1 MNSQSLNYIEQIYAD
16 YVANPESVP
25 PEWRQYFQEDGWR
38 TGVAIPAPSDT
49 PPQNLDGT
57 PVANGASPQAYPAG
71 NGHGETN
78 GNGGYRSAQAP
89 PTPLPPPGM
98 TSPSASSTPAAP
110 QAAGVE
116 GRPPRGDMQ
125 LVALQERVDQLIRN
139 HRVRGHI
146 IARLDPLKQP
156 RPQPPELDPAYY
168 GFSEE
173 DYDRVF
179 STRSSYGPQERS
191 LREIVGWLRNT
202 YCRYIGAQFMHID
215 DLAVRQWLQDRM
227 ESTENRIHLRRDEQL
242 RILRKLTDAVIF
254 EEFIQKKFLGAKS
267 FSLEGAESLIP
278 LLDMAVEDA
287 GSAGVEEIVMAMAH
301 RGRLNVLA
309 NVVGKDPRQIFR
321 EFEDLDSDQQIG
333 QGDVKYHL
341 GYSSN
346 RETAGGHEVHC
357 SLCFN
362 PSHLEFVNTV
372 ALGRMRAKQDRR
384 GDKERRRGMALIIHG
399 DAAFAGEGV
408 VQETLNL
415 SELPAYSV
423 GGTIHLIVNNQIGF
437 TTTPQESRSSTY
449 CTDVAKMLQ
458 IPIFHVN
465 GEHPEAVAQVLRL
478 AMDFRYKFQR
488 DIVIDM
494 YCYRLRGHNEGDE
507 PSFTQPLLYQAIE
520 RRKSVRAGYLEH
532 LLEMGG
538 VSRHEADQIADERQI
553 HLEQELA
560 SARSDKFVPQQ
571 EMLNKVWKGYRGG
584 PESEAPD
591 IDTGVDRERLSQL
604 LAVQTRVPDGF
615 NVHPKIK
622 RSMEK
627 RVEMADGTAPLDWAA
642 GEALAFASLATQGY
656 PIRLTGQDC
665 ERGTFSHRHSVLH
678 DCVNGAVYMPLN
690 HLSRDQ
696 AHVEIANSPLSEAGV
711 LAYEYGYSLDSPD
724 ALVMWEAQF
733 GDFANAAQVVID
745 QFIASAEDKWR
756 RLSGLVLLLPH
767 GFEGQGPEHSSAR
780 LERFLL
786 LAAEDNIQV
795 VSPTTPA
802 QYFHLLRRQVLR
814 HWRKPLVVM
823 TPKSLLRH
831 RLCVSDMDDLA
842 SGKFERVLQDEQ
854 LTDLSKA
861 ERILLCTGKVYYEL
875 CDRRDELNLQ
885 NVAILRVEQLY
896 PLPTKAL
903 EKALATANHGAEV
916 LWVQEEP
923 ENMGAWRFLRCHY
936 GDTLLG
942 KFPMRVVSRPA
953 SASPATGSR
962 SAHIWEQ
969 NKLLSE
975 ALGVE

>member
-1 MNSQSLNYIEQIYAD
+1 MMNSQSLNYIERIYSD
-16 YVANPESVP
+16 YLSNAENVS
-25 PEWRQYFQEDGWR
+25 PEWRQFFQEDGWR
-38 TGVAIPAPSDT
+38 EAIGAVDSNGADDHTVTSNGHGGEANGANGSHHATQAYEPVAPLSERPSQVSNALPPASTTPAPSGKV
-49 PPQNLDGT
+49 QR
-57 PVANGASPQAYPAG
+57 V
-71 NGHGETN
+71 
-78 GNGGYRSAQAP
+78 GG
-89 PTPLPPPGM
+89 
-98 TSPSASSTPAAP
+98 
-110 QAAGVE
+110 E
-116 GRPPRGDMQ
+116 GRPMRGDVQ

-168 GFSEE
+168 GFTEA

-179 STRSSYGPQERS
+179 STRTSYGPQERT

-227 ESTENRIHLRRDEQL
+227 ESNENRIHLRRDEQL

-254 EEFIQKKFLGAKS
+254 EEFIQKKFMGAKS

-278 LLDMAVEDA
+278 LLDMAIEDA
-287 GSAGVEEIVMAMAH
+287 GSDGVEEIVLAMAH

-309 NVVGKDPRQIFR
+309 NVIGKDPRQIFR
-321 EFEDLDSDQQIG
+321 EFEDVDSDQFVG
-333 QGDVKYHL
+333 RGDVKYHL

-346 RETAGGHEVHC
+346 RTTANGRDVHL

-372 ALGRMRAKQDRR
+372 AMGRMRAKQDRADDR
-384 GDKERRRGMALIIHG
+384 QRRRGMALIIHG

-408 VQETLNL
+408 VQETLNM
-415 SELPAYSV
+415 SELPAYTV

-437 TTTPQESRSSTY
+437 TTTPQEGRSSVY
-449 CTDVAKMLQ
+449 CTDVAKLLQ

-507 PSFTQPLLYQAIE
+507 PSFTQPLLYQAID
-520 RRKSVRAGYLEH
+520 RHRSVREGYLDH
-532 LLEMGG
+532 LLELGG
-538 VSRHEADQIADERQI
+538 VSRQEAEQIAEERQS
-553 HLEQELA
+553 HLERELA
-560 SARSDKFVPQQ
+560 SARSDNFVPHQD
-571 EMLNKVWKGYRGG
+571 MLNKVWKGYRGG
-584 PESEAPD
+584 KESEAPD
-591 IDTGVDRERLSQL
+591 IDTGVDVNRLAQL
-604 LAVQTRVPDGF
+604 LEVQTHVPEGF
-615 NVHPKIK
+615 TIHSKVK
-622 RSMEK
+622 RGMDK
-627 RVEMADGTAPLDWAA
+627 RLEMANGTAPLDWAA
-642 GEALAFASLATQGY
+642 AESLAFATLATQGY
-656 PIRLTGQDC
+656 PIRLTGQDV
-665 ERGTFSHRHSVLH
+665 ERGTFSHRHAVLH
-678 DCVNGAVYMPLN
+678 DAKNGASYMPLN
-690 HLSRDQ
+690 HLSQDQ
-696 AHVEIANSPLSEAGV
+696 AVVEIYNSPLSEAGV
-711 LAYEYGYSLDSPD
+711 LAFEYGYSLDSPD

-786 LAAEDNIQV
+786 LGAEDNIQV
-795 VSPTTPA
+795 VYPTTPA
-802 QYFHLLRRQVLR
+802 QMFHLLRRQMLR
-814 HWRKPLVVM
+814 HWRKPLIVM

-831 RLCVSDMDDLA
+831 RECSSSLEELATGEFQRVIPDDQFDDL
-842 SGKFERVLQDEQ
+842 GD
-854 LTDLSKA
+854 A
-861 ERILLCTGKVYYEL
+861 ERILLCTGKLYYEL
-875 CDRRDELNLQ
+875 RERRDELELKNI
-885 NVAILRVEQLY
+885 AIIRVEQLY

-903 EKALATANHGAEV
+903 EKALATAPDGTPV
-916 LWVQEEP
+916 VWVQEEP
-923 ENMGAWRFLRCHY
+923 ENMGAWRFMRIHY
-936 GDTLLG
+936 GERLLG
-942 KFPMRVVSRPA
+942 RFPMTGVSRPA
-953 SASPATGSR
+953 SASPATGSKA
-962 SAHIWEQ
+962 AHVWEQ
-969 NKLLSE
+969 NKLIAE
-975 ALGVE
+975 ALGEG

>member
-1 MNSQSLNYIEQIYAD
+1 MNSQSLNYIEQIYSD
-16 YVANPESVP
+16 YLSNAENVS
-25 PEWRQYFQEDGWR
+25 PEWRQFFQENGWR
-38 TGVAIPAPSDT
+38 SDMEAPH
-49 PPQNLDGT
+49 
-57 PVANGASPQAYPAG
+57 ANGAANGAVEQAV
-71 NGHGETN
+71 
-78 GNGGYRSAQAP
+78 AP
-89 PTPLPPPGM
+89 PGPANDGVESASAPAPPAEAAPAPPLPPKGP
-98 TSPSASSTPAAP
+98 PAAKAP
-110 QAAGVE
+110 RVGGE
-116 GRPPRGDMQ
+116 GRPMRGDVQ

-168 GFSEE
+168 GFTEA

-179 STRSSYGPQERS
+179 STRTSYGPQERT

-215 DLAVRQWLQDRM
+215 DLSVRQWLQDRM
-227 ESTENRIHLRRDEQL
+227 ESNENRIHLRRDEQL

-254 EEFIQKKFLGAKS
+254 EEFIQKKFMGAKS

-287 GSAGVEEIVMAMAH
+287 GSDGVEEIVLAMAH

-309 NVVGKDPRQIFR
+309 NVIGKDPRQIFR
-321 EFEDLDSDQQIG
+321 EFEDVDCDKQIG
-333 QGDVKYHL
+333 RGDVKYHL

-346 RETAGGHEVHC
+346 RTTANGRDVHL

-372 ALGRMRAKQDRR
+372 AMGRMRAKQDRA
-384 GDKERRRGMALIIHG
+384 GDRERRRGMALLIHG
-399 DAAFAGEGV
+399 DAAFAGEGI

-415 SELPAYSV
+415 SELPAYTV

-437 TTTPQESRSSTY
+437 TTTPQEGRSSVY
-449 CTDVAKMLQ
+449 CTDVAKLLQ

-507 PSFTQPLLYQAIE
+507 PSFTQPLLYNAIE
-520 RRKSVRAGYLEH
+520 QHKSVRAGYLDH
-532 LLEMGG
+532 LLELGG
-538 VSRHEADQIADERQI
+538 VSRQEAEQIAEERQA
-553 HLEQELA
+553 HLERELA
-560 SARSDKFVPQQ
+560 SARSDSFVPQQ
-571 EMLNKVWKGYRGG
+571 DMLNKVWKGYRGG
-584 PESEAPD
+584 AESGAPD
-591 IDTGVDRERLSQL
+591 IDTGVDVTRLAQL
-604 LAVQTRVPDGF
+604 LEAQTHVPEGF
-615 NVHPKIK
+615 AVHPKIERGVKK
-622 RSMEK
+622 RL
-627 RVEMADGTAPLDWAA
+627 EMANGTAPLDWAA
-642 GEALAFASLATQGY
+642 AESLAFASLATQGY
-656 PIRLTGQDC
+656 PVRLTGQDV
-665 ERGTFSHRHSVLH
+665 ERGTFSHRHAVLH
-678 DCVNGAVYMPLN
+678 DHRNGATYMPLN
-690 HLSRDQ
+690 HLSADQ
-696 AHVEIANSPLSEAGV
+696 AVVEIFNSPLSEAGV
-711 LAYEYGYSLDSPD
+711 MAFEYGYSLDSPD

-733 GDFANAAQVVID
+733 GDFVNAAQVVID

-795 VSPTTPA
+795 VNPTSPA
-802 QYFHLLRRQVLR
+802 QMFHLLRRQMLR

-831 RLCVSDMDDLA
+831 RSCVSSLEDLA
-842 SGKFERVLQDEQ
+842 SGQFQRVIADEA
-854 LTDLSKA
+854 LPDLSQA
-861 ERILLCTGKVYYEL
+861 ERILLCTGKLYYDLCERREEL
-875 CDRRDELNLQ
+875 DFK

-903 EKALATANHGAEV
+903 EKVLATAPDGKDV
-916 LWVQEEP
+916 IWVQEEP
-923 ENMGAWRFLRCHY
+923 ENMGAWRFLWSHY
-936 GDTLLG
+936 GPRLLG
-942 KFPMRVVSRPA
+942 RHPMRVASRPA

-962 SAHIWEQ
+962 SAHLLEQ
-969 NKLLSE
+969 QRLIAE
-975 ALGVE
+975 ALGE

>member
-1 MNSQSLNYIEQIYAD
+1 MNSQSLNYIERIYSD
-16 YVANPESVP
+16 YLSDAENVS
-25 PEWRQYFQEDGWR
+25 PEWRQFFQDDGWR
-38 TGVAIPAPSDT
+38 EAVARTDAGAATNGSAGAATGSAPDPPPAEPRPGVQPPSTGLPEPGALETGVVDPVSSPEAAQPKAT
-49 PPQNLDGT
+49 KPPR
-57 PVANGASPQAYPAG
+57 V
-71 NGHGETN
+71 
-78 GNGGYRSAQAP
+78 GG
-89 PTPLPPPGM
+89 
-98 TSPSASSTPAAP
+98 
-110 QAAGVE
+110 E
-116 GRPPRGDMQ
+116 GRPTRGDVQ

-168 GFSEE
+168 GFTEA

-179 STRSSYGPQERS
+179 STRTSYGPQERT

-202 YCRYIGAQFMHID
+202 YCRYIGVQFMHID

-227 ESTENRIHLRRDEQL
+227 ESNENRIHLRRDEQL

-287 GSAGVEEIVMAMAH
+287 GSDGVDEIVLAMAH

-321 EFEDLDSDQQIG
+321 EFEDLDGEQHLG
-333 QGDVKYHL
+333 RGDVKYHL

-346 RETAGGHEVHC
+346 RRTANGRDVHM

-372 ALGRMRAKQDRR
+372 AMGRMRAKQDRT
-384 GDKERRRGMALIIHG
+384 GDRERRRGMALLIHG

-415 SELPAYSV
+415 SELPGYSV

-437 TTTPQESRSSTY
+437 TTTPQEGRSSVY
-449 CTDVAKMLQ
+449 CTDVAKLLQ
-458 IPIFHVN
+458 VPIFHVN

-520 RRKSVRAGYLEH
+520 QRKSVRSGYLDH
-532 LLEMGG
+532 LLELGG
-538 VSRHEADQIADERQI
+538 VSRQEAEQIADERQA
-553 HLEQELA
+553 HLERELA
-560 SARSDKFVPQQ
+560 SARSDNFVPQQ
-571 EMLNKVWKGYRGG
+571 DMLNKVWKGYRGG
-584 PESEAPD
+584 EESGAPD
-591 IDTGVDRERLSQL
+591 IDTGVDRVRLAQL
-604 LAVQTRVPDGF
+604 LEVQTQVPEDF
-615 NVHPKIK
+615 AVHPKIK
-622 RSMEK
+622 RGMDR
-627 RVEMADGTAPLDWAA
+627 RVEMANGAAPLDWAA
-642 GEALAFASLATQGY
+642 AESLAFASLATQGY
-656 PIRLTGQDC
+656 PIRLSGQDV
-665 ERGTFSHRHSVLH
+665 ERGTFSHRHAVLH
-678 DCVNGAVYMPLN
+678 DCKNGGTYMPLN
-690 HLSRDQ
+690 HLSEDQ
-696 AHVEIANSPLSEAGV
+696 AVVEIYNSPLSEAGV

-724 ALVMWEAQF
+724 VLVMWEAQF

-756 RLSGLVLLLPH
+756 RLSGIVLLLPH

-786 LAAEDNIQV
+786 LAAEDNMQV
-795 VSPTTPA
+795 VYPSTPA
-802 QYFHLLRRQVLR
+802 QMFHMLRRQMLR

-831 RLCVSDMDDLA
+831 RDCVSSLDDLA
-842 SGKFERVLQDEQ
+842 SGQFQRVIPDETILDMRQAERV
-854 LTDLSKA
+854 
-861 ERILLCTGKVYYEL
+861 LLCTGKVYYEL
-875 CDRRDELNLQ
+875 CERREQLDLK

-903 EKALATANHGAEV
+903 EEELADLPDGSEV
-916 LWVQEEP
+916 IWVQEEP
-923 ENMGAWRFLRCHY
+923 ENMGAWRFMRSHF
-936 GDTLLG
+936 GDRLLG
-942 KFPMRVVSRPA
+942 RFPLRGVSRPA

-962 SAHIWEQ
+962 SAHVWEQ
-969 NKLLSE
+969 ERLIAQ
-975 ALGVE
+975 ALGEG

>member
-1 MNSQSLNYIEQIYAD
+1 MMNSQSLSYIERIYSD
-16 YVANPESVP
+16 YLSNAENVS
-25 PEWRQYFQEDGWR
+25 PEWRQFFQENGWR
-38 TGVAIPAPSDT
+38 AGVATPEFEAQRNGAVEHLPNSPAPP
-49 PPQNLDGT
+49 PPQLPPT
-57 PVANGASPQAYPAG
+57 TALPPVA
-71 NGHGETN
+71 
-78 GNGGYRSAQAP
+78 
-89 PTPLPPPGM
+89 
-98 TSPSASSTPAAP
+98 ASSYKAP
-110 QAAGVE
+110 RVGGE
-116 GRPPRGDMQ
+116 GRPMRGDVQ

-168 GFSEE
+168 GFTEA

-179 STRSSYGPQERS
+179 STRTSYGPQERT

-227 ESTENRIHLRRDEQL
+227 ESNENRIHLRRDEQL

-278 LLDMAVEDA
+278 LLDMAIEDA
-287 GSAGVEEIVMAMAH
+287 GSDGVEEIVLAMAH

-321 EFEDLDSDQQIG
+321 EFHDLDKDQHVG
-333 QGDVKYHL
+333 RGDVKYHL

-346 RETAGGHEVHC
+346 RTTANGRDVHL

-372 ALGRMRAKQDRR
+372 AMGRMRAKQDRA
-384 GDKERRRGMALIIHG
+384 GDRERRRGLALLIHG

-415 SELPAYSV
+415 SELPAYTV
-423 GGTIHLIVNNQIGF
+423 GGTIHLVVNNQIGF
-437 TTTPQESRSSTY
+437 TTTPQEGRSSVY
-449 CTDVAKMLQ
+449 CTDVAKLLQ
-458 IPIFHVN
+458 VPIFHVN

-520 RRKSVRAGYLEH
+520 QRKSVRAGYLDH
-532 LLEMGG
+532 LLELGG
-538 VSRHEADQIADERQI
+538 VSRQEAEQIAEERQA
-553 HLEQELA
+553 HLERELA
-560 SARSDKFVPQQ
+560 TARSDSFVPQQ
-571 EMLNKVWKGYRGG
+571 DMLNKIWKGYRGG
-584 PESEAPD
+584 MESEAPD
-591 IDTGVDRERLSQL
+591 IDTGVEVSRLAQL
-604 LAVQTRVPDGF
+604 LEAQTHVPEGF
-615 NVHPKIK
+615 SVHPKIK
-622 RSMEK
+622 RGMNK
-627 RVEMADGTAPLDWAA
+627 RLDMANGTAPLDWAA
-642 GEALAFASLATQGY
+642 AEALAFASLATQGY
-656 PIRLTGQDC
+656 PVRLTGQDV
-665 ERGTFSHRHSVLH
+665 ERGTFSHRHAVLH
-678 DCVNGAVYMPLN
+678 DCKNGSTYMPLN
-690 HLSRDQ
+690 HLSEDQ
-696 AHVEIANSPLSEAGV
+696 AVVEVFNSPLSEAGV
-711 LAYEYGYSLDSPD
+711 LAFEYGYSLDSPD

-795 VSPTTPA
+795 VYPTTPA
-802 QYFHLLRRQVLR
+802 QLFHMLRRQMLR

-831 RLCVSDMDDLA
+831 RDCVSTLEELA
-842 SGKFERVLQDEQ
+842 TGRFERVIVDDRLP
-854 LTDLSKA
+854 DLSQA
-861 ERILLCTGKVYYEL
+861 ERVLLCTGKVYYEL
-875 CDRRDELNLQ
+875 CERREELDLK
-885 NVAILRVEQLY
+885 NVAILRIEQLY

-903 EKALATANHGAEV
+903 EKALATVPDGTDV
-916 LWVQEEP
+916 YWVQEEP
-923 ENMGAWRFLRCHY
+923 ENMGAWRFLWSHC
-936 GDTLLG
+936 GPDLLG
-942 KFPMRVVSRPA
+942 RLPLRVVSRPP

-962 SAHIWEQ
+962 SAHVWEQ
-969 NKLLSE
+969 NQLIAE
-975 ALGVE
+975 ALGEK

>member
-1 MNSQSLNYIEQIYAD
+1 MNSQSLNYIEQIYSD
-16 YVANPESVP
+16 YLSNAENVS
-25 PEWRQYFQEDGWR
+25 PEWRQFFQDNGWR
-38 TGVAIPAPSDT
+38 AGVAT
-49 PPQNLDGT
+49 PELN
-57 PVANGASPQAYPAG
+57 
-71 NGHGETN
+71 GETN
-78 GNGGYRSAQAP
+78 GGGAPLANGP
-89 PTPLPPPGM
+89 PPPPQPPPAASLPPVI
-98 TSPSASSTPAAP
+98 TPSLAP
-110 QAAGVE
+110 SGAKAPRVGGE
-116 GRPPRGDMQ
+116 GRPTRGDVQ

-146 IARLDPLKQP
+146 IARLDPLKQS

-168 GFSEE
+168 GFTEA

-179 STRSSYGPQERS
+179 STRTSYGPQERT

-227 ESTENRIHLRRDEQL
+227 ESNENRIHLRRDEQL

-287 GSAGVEEIVMAMAH
+287 GSDGVEEIVLAMAH

-309 NVVGKDPRQIFR
+309 NVIGKDPRQIFR
-321 EFEDLDSDQQIG
+321 EFADMDSEQHIG
-333 QGDVKYHL
+333 RGDVKYHL
-341 GYSSN
+341 GFSSN
-346 RETAGGHEVHC
+346 RTTANGRDVHL

-372 ALGRMRAKQDRR
+372 AMGRMRAKQDRN
-384 GDKERRRGMALIIHG
+384 GDRERRRGMALLIHG

-408 VQETLNL
+408 VQETLNM
-415 SELPAYSV
+415 SELPAYTV

-437 TTTPQESRSSTY
+437 TTTPQEGRSSVY
-449 CTDVAKMLQ
+449 CTDVAKLLQ

-507 PSFTQPLLYQAIE
+507 PAFTQPLLYQAIE
-520 RRKSVRAGYLEH
+520 QRKSVRAGYLDH
-532 LLEMGG
+532 LLELGG
-538 VSRHEADQIADERQI
+538 VSRQEAEQIADERQA
-553 HLEQELA
+553 HLERELA
-560 SARSDKFVPQQ
+560 SARSDSFVPQQ
-571 EMLNKVWKGYRGG
+571 DMLNKVWKGYRGG
-584 PESEAPD
+584 KESEAPD
-591 IDTGVDRERLSQL
+591 IDTGVDRERLAQL
-604 LAVQTRVPDGF
+604 LQIQTRVPEGF
-615 NVHPKIK
+615 TVHPKIK
-622 RSMEK
+622 RGMD
-627 RVEMADGTAPLDWAA
+627 RRIEMADGEVPLDWAA
-642 GEALAFASLATQGY
+642 AEVLAFASLATQGY
-656 PIRLTGQDC
+656 PVRLTGQDV
-665 ERGTFSHRHSVLH
+665 ERGTFSHRHAVLH
-678 DCVNGAVYMPLN
+678 DCKNGATYMPLN
-690 HLSRDQ
+690 HLSEDQ
-696 AHVEIANSPLSEAGV
+696 AVVEIFNSPLSEAGV
-711 LAYEYGYSLDSPD
+711 LAFEYGYSLDSPD

-786 LAAEDNIQV
+786 LAAEDNMQV
-795 VSPTTPA
+795 VYPTTPA
-802 QYFHLLRRQVLR
+802 QMFHLLRRQMLR

-831 RLCVSDMDDLA
+831 RDCVSSLDDLA
-842 SGKFERVLQDEQ
+842 IGQFERVLGDDRVP
-854 LTDLSKA
+854 DLSQA

-875 CDRRDELNLQ
+875 CDRREELDLK

-903 EKALATANHGAEV
+903 EKALAQVADDTQV
-916 LWVQEEP
+916 IWVQEEP
-923 ENMGAWRFLRCHY
+923 ENMGAWRFLRAHY
-936 GDTLLG
+936 GERLLG
-942 KFPMRVVSRPA
+942 RFPLRGVSRPA

-962 SAHIWEQ
+962 SAHVWEQ
-969 NKLLSE
+969 NKLIAE
-975 ALGVE
+975 ALGEPHAEDLQP

>member
-1 MNSQSLNYIEQIYAD
+1 MNSQSLNYIEQIYSD
-16 YVANPESVP
+16 YLSNAENVS
-25 PEWRQYFQEDGWR
+25 PEWRQFFQENGWR
-38 TGVAIPAPSDT
+38 AATDNVAVNGSQNGSAEPPAAT
-49 PPQNLDGT
+49 PP
-57 PVANGASPQAYPAG
+57 PPPANAPPRPQTAASPPP
-71 NGHGETN
+71 ET
-78 GNGGYRSAQAP
+78 AAEPLEAP
-89 PTPLPPPGM
+89 PQPFQSKSPPRVG
-98 TSPSASSTPAAP
+98 
-110 QAAGVE
+110 GE
-116 GRPPRGDMQ
+116 GRPARGDVQ

-168 GFSEE
+168 GFTEA

-179 STRSSYGPQERS
+179 STRTSYGPQERT

-202 YCRYIGAQFMHID
+202 YCRFIGAQFMHID
-215 DLAVRQWLQDRM
+215 DLSVRQWLQDRM
-227 ESTENRIHLRRDEQL
+227 ESNENRIHLRRDEQL

-287 GSAGVEEIVMAMAH
+287 GSDGVEEIVLAMAH

-309 NVVGKDPRQIFR
+309 NVIGKDPRQIFR
-321 EFEDLDSDQQIG
+321 EFEDVDSEQHIG
-333 QGDVKYHL
+333 RGDVKYHL

-346 RETAGGHEVHC
+346 RRTANGRDVHL

-372 ALGRMRAKQDRR
+372 AMGRMRAKQDRT
-384 GDKERRRGMALIIHG
+384 GDRERRKGLTLTIHG

-408 VQETLNL
+408 VQETLNM
-415 SELPAYSV
+415 SELPAYTV

-437 TTTPQESRSSTY
+437 TTTPQEGRSSVY
-449 CTDVAKMLQ
+449 CTDVAKLLQ

-520 RRKSVRAGYLEH
+520 QRKSVRKGYLDH
-532 LLEMGG
+532 LLELGG
-538 VSRHEADQIADERQI
+538 VSRQEAEQIAEERQA
-553 HLEQELA
+553 HLERELA
-560 SARSDKFVPQQ
+560 SARSEHFVPQQ
-571 EMLNKVWKGYRGG
+571 DMLNKVWKGYRGG
-584 PESEAPD
+584 KESEAPD
-591 IDTGVDRERLSQL
+591 IDTGIDRTRLSQL
-604 LAVQTRVPDGF
+604 LEAQTYVPEGF
-615 NVHPKIK
+615 TVHPKIK
-622 RSMEK
+622 RGMD
-627 RVEMADGTAPLDWAA
+627 RRLEMAHGSVPLDWAA
-642 GEALAFASLATQGY
+642 AESLAFASLATQGY
-656 PIRLTGQDC
+656 PVRLTGQDV
-665 ERGTFSHRHSVLH
+665 ERGTFSHRHAVLH
-678 DCVNGAVYMPLN
+678 DVKNGATFMPLN
-690 HLSRDQ
+690 HLSEDQ
-696 AHVEIANSPLSEAGV
+696 AVVEIFNSPLSEAGV
-711 LAYEYGYSLDSPD
+711 LAFEYGYSLDSPD

-756 RLSGLVLLLPH
+756 RLSGLVLMLPH

-786 LAAEDNIQV
+786 LAAEDNMQV
-795 VSPTTPA
+795 VYPTTPA
-802 QYFHLLRRQVLR
+802 QVFHLLRRQMLR

-823 TPKSLLRH
+823 TPKSLLRQKD
-831 RLCVSDMDDLA
+831 CVSSMDDLA
-842 SGKFERVLQDEQ
+842 SGQFERVISDPKIP
-854 LTDLSKA
+854 DLSKA

-875 CDRRDELNLQ
+875 CQRREELELEKD
-885 NVAILRVEQLY
+885 VAILRVEQLY

-903 EKALATANHGAEV
+903 EKALATAPDGAQV
-916 LWVQEEP
+916 IWVQEEP

-936 GDTLLG
+936 GDNLLG
-942 KFPMRVVSRPA
+942 RLPMTCVTRPA

-962 SAHIWEQ
+962 SAHVWEQ
-969 NKLLSE
+969 NKLIAE
-975 ALGVE
+975 ALGEE

>member
-16 YVANPESVP
+16 YLANPETVT
-25 PEWRQYFQEDGWR
+25 PEWRQFFQEDGWR
-38 TGVAIPAPSDT
+38 EAVAMPPVSPPEPAVEPPAVSQAPS
-49 PPQNLDGT
+49 NGSADGT
-57 PVANGASPQAYPAG
+57 HAGLNGDHYGG
-71 NGHGETN
+71 NGESAR
-78 GNGGYRSAQAP
+78 RSEHAP
-89 PTPLPPPGM
+89 PNPLPPPGL
-98 TSPSASSTPAAP
+98 PSTPAASAP
-110 QAAGVE
+110 RVGGE
-116 GRPPRGDMQ
+116 GRPMRGDVQ

-179 STRSSYGPQERS
+179 STRTSYGPQERS

-227 ESTENRIHLRRDEQL
+227 ESNENRIHLRRDEQL

-287 GSAGVEEIVMAMAH
+287 GSDGVEEIVLAMAH

-309 NVVGKDPRQIFR
+309 NVIGKNPRQIFR
-321 EFEDLDSDQQIG
+321 EFEDLDADKQIG
-333 QGDVKYHL
+333 RGDVKYHL

-346 RETAGGHEVHC
+346 RETANGREVHL

-372 ALGRMRAKQDRR
+372 AMGRMRAKQDRR
-384 GDKERRRGMALIIHG
+384 GDRERRRGMALIVHG

-520 RRKSVRAGYLEH
+520 QRKSVRAGYLEH
-532 LLEMGG
+532 LLELGG
-538 VSRHEADQIADERQI
+538 VSRHEADQIAEERQA

-560 SARSDKFVPQQ
+560 SARSDNFVPQQ
-571 EMLNKVWKGYRGG
+571 DMLSKVWKGYRGG

-591 IDTGVDRERLSQL
+591 IDTGVERDRLSQL
-604 LAVQTRVPDGF
+604 LAVQARMPEGF
-615 NVHPKIK
+615 NVHPKIQRGMDK
-622 RSMEK
+622 RM
-627 RVEMADGTAPLDWAA
+627 EMADGAAPFDWAA
-642 GEALAFASLATQGY
+642 AEAVAFASLATQGY

-678 DCVNGAVYMPLN
+678 DYTNGAVYMPLN
-690 HLSRDQ
+690 HLSKDQ

-795 VSPTTPA
+795 VSPSTPA

-814 HWRKPLVVM
+814 HWRKPLIVM

-831 RLCVSDMDDLA
+831 RECVSDIEDLA
-842 SGKFERVLQDEQ
+842 NGQFQRVIPDTRI
-854 LTDLSKA
+854 TDLSQA
-861 ERILLCTGKVYYEL
+861 NRILLCSGKVYYEL
-875 CDRRDELNLQ
+875 YDRRDELGLQ
-885 NVAILRVEQLY
+885 DVAILRVEQFY

-903 EKALATANHGAEV
+903 KAALDTAKPGADV
-916 LWVQEEP
+916 IWVQEEP

-942 KFPMRVVSRPA
+942 KFPLSVVSRPA

-962 SAHIWEQ
+962 SAHISEQ
-969 NKLLSE
+969 NKLIAD
-975 ALGVE
+975 ALGQ

>member
-1 MNSQSLNYIEQIYAD
+1 MNSQSLNYIEQIYSD
-16 YVANPESVP
+16 YLSNAENVS
-25 PEWRQYFQEDGWR
+25 PEWRQFFQENGWR
-38 TGVAIPAPSDT
+38 SAVGDLETNGS
-49 PPQNLDGT
+49 
-57 PVANGASPQAYPAG
+57 ANGA
-71 NGHGETN
+71 
-78 GNGGYRSAQAP
+78 
-89 PTPLPPPGM
+89 
-98 TSPSASSTPAAP
+98 PAAP
-110 QAAGVE
+110 ASPVSPPPPSAETSPPAAAPPLPETAAEPLEAPPSGQSKTAPRVGGE
-116 GRPPRGDMQ
+116 GRPARGDVQ

-168 GFSEE
+168 GFTEA

-179 STRSSYGPQERS
+179 STRTSYGPQERT

-215 DLAVRQWLQDRM
+215 DLSVRQWLQDRM
-227 ESTENRIHLRRDEQL
+227 ESNENRIHLRRDEQL

-278 LLDMAVEDA
+278 LLDMAIEDA
-287 GSAGVEEIVMAMAH
+287 GSDGVEEIVLAMAH

-309 NVVGKDPRQIFR
+309 NVIGKDPRQIFR
-321 EFEDLDSDQQIG
+321 EFEDLDSEQHIG
-333 QGDVKYHL
+333 RGDVKYHL

-346 RETAGGHEVHC
+346 RRTANGRDVHL

-372 ALGRMRAKQDRR
+372 AMGRMRAKQDRT
-384 GDKERRRGMALIIHG
+384 GDRERRKGLTLTIHG

-408 VQETLNL
+408 VQETLNM
-415 SELPAYSV
+415 SELPAYTV

-437 TTTPQESRSSTY
+437 TTTPQEGRSSVY
-449 CTDVAKMLQ
+449 CTDVAKLLQ

-520 RRKSVRAGYLEH
+520 QRKSVRKGYLDH
-532 LLEMGG
+532 LLELGG
-538 VSRHEADQIADERQI
+538 VSRQEAEQIAEERQS
-553 HLEQELA
+553 HLERELA
-560 SARSDKFVPQQ
+560 SARSEHFVPQQ
-571 EMLNKVWKGYRGG
+571 DMLSKVWKGYRGG
-584 PESEAPD
+584 KESEAPD
-591 IDTGVDRERLSQL
+591 IDTGVDRTRLAQL
-604 LAVQTRVPDGF
+604 LEAQTYVPDGF
-615 NVHPKIK
+615 TVHPKIK
-622 RSMEK
+622 RGMD
-627 RVEMADGTAPLDWAA
+627 RRLEMAHGSVPLDWAA
-642 GEALAFASLATQGY
+642 AESLAFASLATQGY
-656 PIRLTGQDC
+656 PVRLTGQDV
-665 ERGTFSHRHSVLH
+665 ERGTFSHRHAVLH
-678 DCVNGAVYMPLN
+678 DVKNGATFMPLN
-690 HLSRDQ
+690 HLSEDQ
-696 AHVEIANSPLSEAGV
+696 AVVEIFNSPLSEAGV
-711 LAYEYGYSLDSPD
+711 LAFEYGYSLDSPD

-756 RLSGLVLLLPH
+756 RLSGLVLMLPH

-786 LAAEDNIQV
+786 LAAEDNMQV
-795 VSPTTPA
+795 VYPTSPA
-802 QYFHLLRRQVLR
+802 QIFHLLRRQMLR

-831 RLCVSDMDDLA
+831 KECASSMDELA
-842 SGKFERVLQDEQ
+842 TGQFERVISDPKIP
-854 LTDLSKA
+854 DLSKA

-875 CDRRDELNLQ
+875 CQRREELELDK

-903 EKALATANHGAEV
+903 EKALATAPDGKQV
-916 LWVQEEP
+916 IWVQEEP

-936 GDTLLG
+936 GDNLLG
-942 KFPMRVVSRPA
+942 RLPMTHVCRPA

-962 SAHIWEQ
+962 SAHVWEQ
-969 NKLLSE
+969 NKLIAE
-975 ALGVE
+975 ALGEE

>member
-1 MNSQSLNYIEQIYAD
+1 MNSQSLNYIERIYSD
-16 YVANPESVP
+16 YLSDAENVARVAAVLSRRWLARSGRHLRTQWHSRRGGERCDAAARGSPSGEPPPPESTAS
-25 PEWRQYFQEDGWR
+25 ES
-38 TGVAIPAPSDT
+38 PAP
-49 PPQNLDGT
+49 P
-57 PVANGASPQAYPAG
+57 PAG
-71 NGHGETN
+71 DA
-78 GNGGYRSAQAP
+78 R
-89 PTPLPPPGM
+89 
-98 TSPSASSTPAAP
+98 PAAKAP
-110 QAAGVE
+110 RVGGE
-116 GRPPRGDMQ
+116 GRPMRGDVQ

-168 GFSEE
+168 GFTEA

-179 STRSSYGPQERS
+179 STRTSYGPQERT

-227 ESTENRIHLRRDEQL
+227 ESNENRIHLRRDEQL
-242 RILRKLTDAVIF
+242 RILRKLTDAVMF

-287 GSAGVEEIVMAMAH
+287 GSDGVEEIVLAMAH

-309 NVVGKDPRQIFR
+309 NVIGKDPRQIFR
-321 EFEDLDSDQQIG
+321 EFEDMDSEQHIG
-333 QGDVKYHL
+333 RGDVKYHL

-346 RETAGGHEVHC
+346 RTTANGREVHL

-372 ALGRMRAKQDRR
+372 AMGRMRAKQDRA
-384 GDKERRRGMALIIHG
+384 GDRERRRGMALLIHG

-415 SELPAYSV
+415 SELPAYTV

-437 TTTPQESRSSTY
+437 TTTPQEGRSSVY
-449 CTDVAKMLQ
+449 CTDVAKLLQ
-458 IPIFHVN
+458 VPIFHVN

-488 DIVIDM
+488 DIIIDM

-507 PSFTQPLLYQAIE
+507 PSFTQPLLYNAIE
-520 RRKSVRAGYLEH
+520 QRKSVLSGYLDH
-532 LLEMGG
+532 LLELGG
-538 VSRHEADQIADERQI
+538 VSRQEAEQIADERQA
-553 HLEQELA
+553 HLERELA
-560 SARSDKFVPQQ
+560 SARSDNFVPLQD
-571 EMLNKVWKGYRGG
+571 MLNKVWKGYRGG
-584 PESEAPD
+584 PESGAPD
-591 IDTGVDRERLSQL
+591 IDTGVEVSRLAQL
-604 LAVQTRVPDGF
+604 LEVQTHVPAGF
-615 NVHPKIK
+615 TVHPKIK
-622 RSMEK
+622 RGVDK
-627 RVEMADGTAPLDWAA
+627 RLDMANGTAPLDWAA
-642 GEALAFASLATQGY
+642 AESLAMASLAAQGY
-656 PIRLTGQDC
+656 PIRLTGQDV
-665 ERGTFSHRHSVLH
+665 ERGTFSHRHAVLH
-678 DCVNGAVYMPLN
+678 DCKNGATYMPLN
-690 HLSRDQ
+690 HLSEDQ
-696 AHVEIANSPLSEAGV
+696 ALVEIFNSPLSEAGV

-786 LAAEDNIQV
+786 LAAEDNMQV
-795 VSPTTPA
+795 VYPSTPA
-802 QYFHLLRRQVLR
+802 QMFHLLRRQMLR

-831 RLCVSDMDDLA
+831 RDCTSSLEDLA
-842 SGKFERVLQDEQ
+842 DGQFERVLIDER
-854 LTDLSKA
+854 LPDLNQA

-875 CDRRDELNLQ
+875 CHRREELDLK

-903 EKALATANHGAEV
+903 EKALGTANDGAEV
-916 LWVQEEP
+916 IWVQEEP
-923 ENMGAWRFLRCHY
+923 ENMGAWRFLRIHY
-936 GDTLLG
+936 GERLLDR
-942 KFPMRVVSRPA
+942 FPLRGVYRPA
-953 SASPATGSR
+953 
-962 SAHIWEQ
+962 
-969 NKLLSE
+969 
-975 ALGVE
+975 

>member
-1 MNSQSLNYIEQIYAD
+1 MNSHSLNYIERIYSD
-16 YVANPESVP
+16 YLVDAESVS
-25 PEWRQYFQEDGWR
+25 PEWRQFFQENDWR
-38 TGVAIPAPSDT
+38 PEISGSQQD
-49 PPQNLDGT
+49 
-57 PVANGASPQAYPAG
+57 ANGAAGYTSPAAVSPPPAPPGGGSPPPAMPPHINGEPAG
-71 NGHGETN
+71 RAVDIGAGPGDGSKPPPTVG
-78 GNGGYRSAQAP
+78 GNG
-89 PTPLPPPGM
+89 
-98 TSPSASSTPAAP
+98 
-110 QAAGVE
+110 
-116 GRPPRGDMQ
+116 RPISGDVK

-146 IARLDPLKQP
+146 ISRLDPLKQP

-168 GFSEE
+168 GFTEA

-179 STRSSYGPQERS
+179 STRTTRGPQERS
-191 LREIVGWLRNT
+191 LREIVGWLRDT

-215 DLAVRQWLQDRM
+215 DLSVRQWLQDRM

-267 FSLEGAESLIP
+267 FSLEGSESLIP
-278 LLDMAVEDA
+278 LLDMAIEDA
-287 GSAGVEEIVMAMAH
+287 GSDGVEEVVMAMAH

-309 NVVGKDPRQIFR
+309 NVLGKDPRQIFR
-321 EFEDLDSDQQIG
+321 EFHDFDSDQQVG
-333 QGDVKYHL
+333 RGDVKYHL

-346 RETAGGHEVHC
+346 RRTANGRDVHL

-372 ALGRMRAKQDRR
+372 AMGRMRAKQDRA
-384 GDKERRRGMALIIHG
+384 GDRERRRGMALLIHG

-423 GGTIHLIVNNQIGF
+423 GGTIHLIVNNQLGF
-437 TTTPQESRSSTY
+437 TTTPQEGRSSVY
-449 CTDVAKMLQ
+449 CTDVAKLLQ

-465 GEHPEAVAQVLRL
+465 GEHPESVAQVLRL

-507 PSFTQPLLYQAIE
+507 PSFTQPLLYEAIE
-520 RRKSVRAGYLEH
+520 KHKSVREGYLDH

-538 VSRHEADQIADERQI
+538 VSRQEAEQISEERQA
-553 HLEQELA
+553 HLERELA
-560 SARSDKFVPQQ
+560 SARSDDYVPAQD
-571 EMLNKVWKGYRGG
+571 MLSKVWRGYRGG
-584 PESEAPD
+584 PESKAPD
-591 IDTGVDRERLSQL
+591 VDTCVDRERLVRL
-604 LAVQTRVPDGF
+604 LEVQTKVPDNF
-615 NVHPKIK
+615 HVHPKIDRGMQK
-622 RSMEK
+622 RL
-627 RVEMADGTAPLDWAA
+627 EMSEGKEPLDWAA
-642 GEALAFASLATQGY
+642 GEALAFASLATQGF
-656 PIRLTGQDC
+656 PIRLTGQDV
-665 ERGTFSHRHSVLH
+665 ERGTFSHRHAVLH
-678 DCVNGAVYMPLN
+678 DHKNGSTYMPLN
-690 HLSRDQ
+690 HLSEDQ
-696 AHVEIANSPLSEAGV
+696 AVVEIYNSPLSEAGV

-724 ALVMWEAQF
+724 VLVMWEAQF

-786 LAAEDNIQV
+786 LAAEDNMQV
-795 VSPTTPA
+795 VYPTLPA
-802 QYFHLLRRQVLR
+802 QMFHLLRRQMLR

-831 RLCVSDMDDLA
+831 RACVSSLDDLA
-842 SGKFERVLQDEQ
+842 KGRFERVLLDEQ
-854 LTDLSKA
+854 MRDLSQA
-861 ERILLCTGKVYYEL
+861 ERVLLCSGKLYFEL
-875 CDRRDELNLQ
+875 CERRETLDLK

-896 PLPTKAL
+896 PLPKKHLQQAL
-903 EKALATANHGAEV
+903 ETVPDGKEV
-916 LWVQEEP
+916 IWVQEEP
-923 ENMGAWRFLRCHY
+923 ENMGAWRFMLAHFGAQLFDRLPLRC
-936 GDTLLG
+936 
-942 KFPMRVVSRPA
+942 VSRPE

-962 SAHIWEQ
+962 SAHVWEQ
-969 NKLLSE
+969 KKLIAE
-975 ALGVE
+975 ALGE